1 MCNITYNIR
10 VKLPQIVI
18 DTNII
23 IAAQRSRRGASAKLM
38 SLVGAGLFEVHV
50 SVPLA
55 LEHEEVLLRQR
66 IALGLSTEDVT
77 NLVDALCTL
86 AHHHKIYFL
95 WRPGLRDKK
104 DDLILEVA
112 VAAGCGWI
120 ITYNQRDFAG
130 AEKFGIRVVE
140 PKGFLQEIGVLK

>member
-1 MCNITYNIR
+1 

-55 LEHEEVLLRQR
+55 LEYEEVLLRQR

>member
-1 MCNITYNIR
+1 

-38 SLVGAGLFEVHV
+38 SLVGTGLFQVHV
-50 SVPLA
+50 SVPLV
-55 LEHEEVLLRQR
+55 LEYEEILLRQR
-66 IALGLSTEDVT
+66 ISLGLTEDDVM
-77 NLVDALCTL
+77 NLVDAIC
-86 AHHHKIYFL
+86 AMSHHQKIYFL
-95 WRPGLRDKK
+95 WRPSLRDKR
-104 DDLILEVA
+104 DELLLELA

-120 ITYNQRDFAG
+120 ITYNQKDFVG
-130 AEKFGIRVVE
+130 AEKFGIRVIE

>member
-1 MCNITYNIR
+1 VN
-10 VKLPQIVI
+10 LPQIVI

-55 LEHEEVLLRQR
+55 LEYEEVLLRQR

-86 AHHHKIYFL
+86 AHHHKICSL

-104 DDLILEVA
+104 DDLILEAA